1 MTSEPAGAVRRSAL
15 EGYRS
20 ADKAGT
26 HTKPGR
32 TEGRMGLGGTA
43 KKLQKV
49 TEMAEDV
56 YTRLNDLR
64 DQVVQM
70 RETTQETSDR
80 VDRLEREAAEMRAL
94 LDALAEKE
102 GIDVESVTAEAHIAE
117 AEQTDE
123 EAASET
129 DEGESTSETTES
141 ESASETTES
150 GSASSK

>member
-1 MTSEPAGAVRRSAL
+1 MFDAPEDDQAIPPIR
-15 EGYRS
+15 
-20 ADKAGT
+20 AGT

-32 TEGRMGLGGTA
+32 PLLDMGLGGTA

-49 TEMAEDV
+49 TDMAEDV

-64 DQVVQM
+64 EQIVEM

-94 LDALAEKE
+94 LNALAEAE

-117 AEQTDE
+117 AERDDE
-123 EAASET
+123 ADAADADADS
-129 DEGESTSETTES
+129 DS
-141 ESASETTES
+141 ESPADT
-150 GSASSK
+150 A

>member
-1 MTSEPAGAVRRSAL
+1 
-15 EGYRS
+15 
-20 ADKAGT
+20 
-26 HTKPGR
+26 
-32 TEGRMGLGGTA
+32 MGLGGTA